1 MSLFGGDLVISHDDP
16 FLLED
21 SSVSQ
26 IASFLEAFCRT

>member
-16 FLLED
+16 FLAED

-26 IASFLEAFCRT
+26 IVSFLCSFCRT